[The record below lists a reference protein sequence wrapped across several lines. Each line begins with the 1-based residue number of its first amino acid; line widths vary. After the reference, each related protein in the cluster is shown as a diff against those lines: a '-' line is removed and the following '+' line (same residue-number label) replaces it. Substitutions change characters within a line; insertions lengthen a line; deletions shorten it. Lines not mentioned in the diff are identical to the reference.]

1 MGAFSKVNN
10 TSLSPSVWLALPSSL
25 SGFHFLTFYFPCF
38 HTSNTTHDI
47 CARSPHPRPSSSMLV
62 FPLRR
67 RRWAMLRREQ
77 RQEEVCVVSGVLV
90 PDQAGGHSFHRVM
103 VPAGV
108 GQSQGSEIK
117 PQLGALFH
125 ACVGSVPETK
135 RLMRVFSGRWIRSS
149 VGAGSHCSSGRG
161 RG

>member
-1 MGAFSKVNN
+1 MTEAEKERDLGAFSKVNN

-77 RQEEVCVVSGVLV
+77 RQEKVCVVSGVLV

-108 GQSQGSEIK
+108 GRPPSHKVLRSNPNSGPFFMHVWVLSQK
-117 PQLGALFH
+117 PKG
-125 ACVGSVPETK
+125 
-135 RLMRVFSGRWIRSS
+135 
-149 VGAGSHCSSGRG
+149 
-161 RG
+161 